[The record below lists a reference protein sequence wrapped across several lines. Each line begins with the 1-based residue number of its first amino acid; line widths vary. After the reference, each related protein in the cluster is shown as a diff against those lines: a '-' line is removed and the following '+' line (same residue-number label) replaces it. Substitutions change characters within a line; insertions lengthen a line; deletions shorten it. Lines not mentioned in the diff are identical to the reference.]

1 MAMFAHTSHGSA
13 RFWCVLIAA
22 GLGLLVS
29 AGCSRTINRAAE
41 RRIRDILPEVVGPAR
56 SWRAFVRSSPINT
69 VRGRLG
75 DVDIEGEDVELAGIV
90 RCARLRL
97 HLRQVAVDTLQ
108 GEVESIAATH
118 FEAVV
123 DEAAVN
129 DYLKASPPP
138 ADEPVR
144 IESVRLLDGRIY
156 ARGTR
161 WLLGRAW
168 PFTTSVEP
176 ELVNGTRLLFD
187 PLRISIV
194 GVRVP
199 LPASWLSWLARR
211 LSDGF
216 DFRELPFPVRI
227 RRFEVRRGQLL
238 IQGTADVA
246 EILRRS
252 RELSRGPLLPASGSE
267 RPMPNMLAE

>member
-1 MAMFAHTSHGSA
+1 MLAT
-13 RFWCVLIAA
+13 
-22 GLGLLVS
+22 

-56 SWRAFVRSSPINT
+56 SWRAFVRSSPVNT

-75 DVDIEGEDVELAGIV
+75 DVNIEGEDVELAGIV
-90 RCARLRL
+90 RCSKLRL
-97 HLRQVAVDTLQ
+97 NLREVAVDTLQ
-108 GEVESIAATH
+108 GELESVAATH
-118 FEAVV
+118 FEAVI
-123 DEAAVN
+123 DESAVN
-129 DYLKASPPP
+129 DYLKANPPP

-168 PFTTSVEP
+168 PFTASVEP
-176 ELVNGTRLLFD
+176 ELVSGTRLVFD
-187 PLRISIV
+187 PLRITVV
-194 GVRVP
+194 GLRVP

-227 RRFEVRRGQLL
+227 RRFDVRRGHLL

-252 RELSRGPLLPASGSE
+252 RDLSRGPLLPTLGSA
-267 RPMPNMLAE
+267 RLMPDILNE